1 VRGASRDALKAALA
15 SFESTASEST
25 GGLRSHLPFAPDEGA
40 DSREISEGLFA
51 VAALLDREP
60 SLRRAFTDPASSTE
74 GRQAL
79 VDNLLGDQL
88 PPLPLG
94 VFRDLVAARWSSA
107 VDLREAVEIVATTAA
122 MQAAEQDGV
131 LDEVEDELFRFARL
145 LEREPALRAALTDPA
160 LPAERKTDLLR
171 HLLPQQVQPTS
182 MRLLEIAVT
191 RPRAGSLELALEE
204 LSRLAAERRERYVA
218 HVRVALALTPEHEG
232 RLATA
237 LARIYGREVQLQVE
251 VDPSVLGGVEVRVG
265 DEVLN
270 GTVERNLET
279 VRRRLAG

>member
-1 VRGASRDALKAALA
+1 M
-15 SFESTASEST
+15 
-25 GGLRSHLPFAPDEGA
+25 
-40 DSREISEGLFA
+40 
-51 VAALLDREP
+51 AALLDREP

-122 MQAAEQDGV
+122 MRAAEQDGV

-160 LPAERKTDLLR
+160 LPAERKIDLLR
-171 HLLPQQVQPTS
+171 HLLGEQVQPTS

-191 RPRAGSLELALEE
+191 RSRAGSLELALEE

-218 HVRVALALTPEHEG
+218 HVRVALALAPEHET
-232 RLATA
+232 RLAAA
-237 LARIYGREVQLQVE
+237 LARLYGREVQVQVE